1 MNILYVATD
10 IEVPNTGVGYS
21 GGSVHAY
28 EVAKNLV
35 EMKNN
40 VYLVCMKGHPEQKSF
55 ENYKGINIYRIYSG
69 TDKARSIQKNPAARK
84 ILNLFI
90 PIITRTI
97 AISFGV
103 RIAMIAHKN
112 KCDLIYERSSSM
124 GAGAY
129 ASYITGKPLVLEM
142 NDPVATTISLSRSKV
157 IITTQKEM
165 VKGKADEKKIIEV
178 TWGANT
184 ELFNPKV
191 DAGNVI
197 KQYDLDN
204 KIVLL
209 YMGSFA
215 PWHGIGDIVSSAT
228 IIIEKFKKI
237 RFLMIG
243 AGGPEYSRCLE
254 KIKKLGLDEY
264 FIFTGAVDYEKIPQ
278 YISAADIT
286 LAPFNPK
293 KHEMTNKYSLFY
305 TPLKIFEY
313 MACGKPI
320 ISTSTGNVKKMITN
334 GVTGILIEPGDSKAL
349 AEKIIYLIHETDLRY
364 ELGINAR
371 KKVVEKYSWK
381 KHVEQLQNIFV
392 HVAGKIQ

>member
-1 MNILYVATD
+1 MNILYIATD

-35 EMKNN
+35 ELKNN

-55 ENYKGINIYRIYSG
+55 ENYNGINIYRIYSG
-69 TDKARSIQKNPAARK
+69 TDKARFIQKNPAARK

-90 PIITRTI
+90 PIITRTM

-103 RIAMIAHKN
+103 RIAMIARKN
-112 KCDLIYERSSSM
+112 NCDLIYERSSSM

-129 ASYITGKPLVLEM
+129 ASVITGKPLVLEM
-142 NDPVATTISLSRSKV
+142 NDPVATSISLSRSKV
-157 IITTQKEM
+157 IITTQREM
-165 VKGKADEKKIIEV
+165 LKGKADEKKIIEV

-184 ELFNPKV
+184 ELFNPEV
-191 DAGNVI
+191 DPGHVI
-197 KQYDLDN
+197 EQYNLSN

-215 PWHGIGDIVSSAT
+215 PWHGIWDIVSSAK
-228 IIIEKFKKI
+228 IVIEKFNNI
-237 RFLMIG
+237 RFLMVG

-264 FIFTGAVDYEKIPQ
+264 FIFTGAVDYEEIPQ

-286 LAPFNPK
+286 LAPFNPQ
-293 KHEMTNKYSLFY
+293 KHEMTSKYNLFY

-313 MACGKPI
+313 MACGKTI
-320 ISTSTGNVKKMITN
+320 ISTSVGNVKKMIDN
-334 GVTGILIEPGDSKAL
+334 GVTGILIEPGRPEAL
-349 AEKIIYLIHETDLRY
+349 AEKIIYLIHEKDLRR

-371 KKVVEKYSWK
+371 KEVEEKYSWK

-392 HVAGKIQ
+392 QVAGKRQ